1 MNLTLNRIIR
11 LTISLIIL
19 SAFYPNKLKAQST
32 DALDTNNGY
41 GQIKF
46 SLPLKELKRI
56 IPLTK
61 IKSPTPN
68 DEFYTVKNPKDFK
81 AYGYNVEYILL
92 SFYKEALYQIQIKI
106 EDQTES
112 QVGGAVRLDILRR
125 VRESYG
131 PPTNVDTS
139 QRTQVIKKCRLQFW
153 SGKNVTLVQAWPW
166 GEGYQAKLTN
176 NGMIF
181 IADTWYFINHEA
193 SNRRTR
199 ETDTNT
205 SF

>member
-1 MNLTLNRIIR
+1 MNLSHYHLIKY
-11 LTISLIIL
+11 TIFSIVLL
-19 SAFYPNKLKAQST
+19 ALYPNKLKAQST
-32 DALDTNNGY
+32 DALDINNGY

-46 SLPLKELKRI
+46 NLSLKELKRI

-61 IKSPTPN
+61 IKSETPN
-68 DEFYTVKNPKDFK
+68 DEFYTVKNPNDFK
-81 AYGYNVEYILL
+81 AYGYNVEYVLL

-106 EDQTES
+106 EDQTEP
-112 QVGGAVRLDILRR
+112 QVAGAVRFDILRR

-131 PPTNVDTS
+131 PPTIVDTS
-139 QRTQVIKKCRLQFW
+139 NRTQVIKKCRLQFW

-166 GEGYQAKLTN
+166 GEGNQVKLTE
-176 NGMIF
+176 NGMRYF
-181 IADTWYFINHEA
+181 ADTWYFINHET

-199 ETDTNT
+199 ETDKNT